1 MNQPIPLFLA
11 TRNRHKTREIQT
23 MLGEGVVVVDA
34 TGVPELPEIEETGIT
49 FEANAR
55 LKAEGISQHIS
66 GLVLADDS
74 GLEVD
79 ALGGEPG
86 IYSARYAGA
95 GCTDLQNTEL
105 VLEKMQKIPSEQRA
119 ARFRC
124 LLAVAR
130 DGKTIATFDG
140 TVEGKLTTEI
150 TGEGGFG
157 YDPIFIPEGYEK
169 SFGEFPSELKNS
181 MSHRGRTLEQFRAWW
196 KAERQEENGQKK
208 HKERNTK
215 N

>member
-1 MNQPIPLFLA
+1 M
-11 TRNRHKTREIQT
+11 R
-23 MLGEGVVVVDA
+23 DA
-34 TGVPELPEIEETGIT
+34 TEIPELPEIEETGTT

-55 LKAEGISQHIS
+55 LKAEGISMHLS

-86 IYSARYAGA
+86 IYSARYAGP

-105 VLEKMQKIPSEQRA
+105 VLEKMKSFSAEQRS

-124 LLAVAR
+124 VLAVAR

-140 TVEGKLTTEI
+140 SVEGRLTTQI

-169 SFGEFPSELKNS
+169 SFGELPSELKNS
-181 MSHRGRTLEQFRAWW
+181 MSHRGRALEQFRIWW
-196 KAERQEENGQKK
+196 EREQ
-208 HKERNTK
+208 
-215 N
+215 

>member
-1 MNQPIPLFLA
+1 MNELIPLFLA

-23 MLGEGVVVVDA
+23 MLGEGVFVRDA
-34 TGVPELPEIEETGIT
+34 TELPELPEIEETGTT

-86 IYSARYAGA
+86 IYSARYAGP

-105 VLEKMQKIPSEQRA
+105 VLEKMRGVPPEQRA

-124 LLAVAR
+124 VLAVAR

-140 TVEGKLTTEI
+140 TVEGRLTREI
-150 TGEGGFG
+150 TGGGGFG

-169 SFGEFPSELKNS
+169 SFGELPSELKNS
-181 MSHRGRTLEQFRAWW
+181 MSHRGRALEQFRAWW
-196 KAERQEENGQKK
+196 G
-208 HKERNTK
+208 KETK

>member
-1 MNQPIPLFLA
+1 MQPNSFFLA

-23 MLGEGVVVVDA
+23 MLGDQVIVQDA
-34 TGVPELPEIEETGIT
+34 TEVPELPEIEETGTT

-55 LKAEGISQHIS
+55 LKAEGISKHIP
-66 GLVLADDS
+66 GFVLAYDS

-79 ALGGEPG
+79 ALGREPG
-86 IYSARYAGA
+86 IYSARYAGP

-105 VLEKMQKIPSEQRA
+105 VLEKMKAVPVEKRS

-124 LLAVAR
+124 VLAVAR

-140 TVEGKLTTEI
+140 TVEGRLATQIE
-150 TGEGGFG
+150 GEGGFG

-169 SFGEFPSELKNS
+169 TFGELSSDIKHS
-181 MSHRGRTLEQFRAWW
+181 MSHRARALEQFRRWW
-196 KAERQEENGQKK
+196 K
-208 HKERNTK
+208 KEMGL
-215 N
+215 

>member
-1 MNQPIPLFLA
+1 MNHSLPLFLA
-11 TRNRHKTREIQT
+11 TRNRHKTHEIQT
-23 MLGEGVVVVDA
+23 MLGKGVVVRDA
-34 TGVPELPEIEETGIT
+34 TEIPELPEIEETGTT

-55 LKAEGISQHIS
+55 LKAEGISMHLS

-86 IYSARYAGA
+86 IYSARYAGP

-105 VLEKMQKIPSEQRA
+105 VLEKMKSFSAEKRS

-124 LLAVAR
+124 VLAVAR

-140 TVEGKLTTEI
+140 SVEGRLTTQI

-169 SFGEFPSELKNS
+169 SFGELPSELKNS
-181 MSHRGRTLEQFRAWW
+181 MSHRGRALEQFRIWW
-196 KAERQEENGQKK
+196 EREQ
-208 HKERNTK
+208 
-215 N
+215 